1 MRFLKELFMR
11 NEKMNLN
18 DSEKMFL
25 KELVIEKII
34 KQQTLE
40 SSMPSINSMPK
51 SILKKIEKS
60 GIDDDLMMLPSDFE
74 HNVKFDSVAFFN
86 GNHEVGRVTLT
97 LGK

>member
-1 MRFLKELFMR
+1 MRFLKELFMKD
-11 NEKMNLN
+11 EKMKLS

-40 SSMPSINSMPK
+40 ASMPTINSLPK
-51 SILKKIEKS
+51 SILKKIEKA
-60 GIDDDLMMLPSDFE
+60 GQEEELTIPSDFE
-74 HNVKFDSVAFFN
+74 HTARFDRVVFFN
-86 GNHEVGRVTLT
+86 GKHEVGTVF